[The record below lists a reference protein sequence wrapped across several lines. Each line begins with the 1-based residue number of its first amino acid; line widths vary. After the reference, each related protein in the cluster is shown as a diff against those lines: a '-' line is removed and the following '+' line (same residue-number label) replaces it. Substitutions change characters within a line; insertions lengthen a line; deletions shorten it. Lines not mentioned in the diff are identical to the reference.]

1 MRIETSQARK
11 ETEVFSSNLETSKK
25 ITAIKER
32 RLKQG
37 KDWVEKGRPK
47 KFKQRKTV
55 EELRLE
61 KQQTQE
67 PTVVQRKK
75 VLTNIFGKWF
85 YLFDCSWL
93 IYLHHSY
100 VGCIFMAMQ

>member
-25 ITAIKER
+25 ISAIKER

-37 KDWVEKGRPK
+37 KNWVEKGRLK
-47 KFKQRKTV
+47 NFKQRKTV

-61 KQQTQE
+61 KQQSQQ
-67 PTVVQRKK
+67 PAVVQRKK
-75 VLTNIFGKWF
+75 VLTNIFG
-85 YLFDCSWL
+85 
-93 IYLHHSY
+93 
-100 VGCIFMAMQ
+100 Q